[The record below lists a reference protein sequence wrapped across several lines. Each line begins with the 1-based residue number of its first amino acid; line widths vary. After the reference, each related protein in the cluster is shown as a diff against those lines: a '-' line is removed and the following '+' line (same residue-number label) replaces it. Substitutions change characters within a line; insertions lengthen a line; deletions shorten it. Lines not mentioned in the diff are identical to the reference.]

1 MAINKK
7 QSSLWVKIVL
17 IFVVVAFIASLLPA
31 FFMGNTGGTQDASGA
46 SETAAALERIA
57 NDHLP
62 AVNSYTAVLSSEP
75 TSYTALVGLGNTY
88 FDWGSQIQQT
98 VGASTGNDL
107 PMWLSAATLYS
118 QALTVQPGDP
128 SVATDFAIALFYSG
142 QTDRAIEVIEQ
153 VQAES
158 PEFGPAYFNA
168 GVFYRFAGDTGKAI
182 ANLERYLE
190 LEPEGGSAPA
200 ATNILAELRAA
211 APSGEATTTP

>member
-7 QSSLWVKIVL
+7 QSSLWVKIVV
-17 IFVVVAFIASLLPA
+17 IFVVVAFVASLLPA
-31 FFMGNTGGTQDASGA
+31 LFLGNTGGTQNASGA
-46 SETAAALERIA
+46 GETGATLETVA

-62 AVNSYTAVLSSEP
+62 AVNSYTAALASEP

-88 FDWGSQIQQT
+88 FDWGAQLQQAL
-98 VGASTGNDL
+98 GGNTGHDL
-107 PMWLSAATLYS
+107 PMWLAAATAYN

-128 SVATDFAIALFYSG
+128 NVGVDFAIALFYSG

-168 GVFYRFAGDTGKAI
+168 GIFYRATGQTDKAI

-190 LEPEGGSAPA
+190 LEPEGSNAAA
-200 ATNILAELRAA
+200 ATSILAELQA

>member
-1 MAINKK
+1 VAINKK

-17 IFVVVAFIASLLPA
+17 VFVAVAFVVSLIPA
-31 FFMGNTGGTQDASGA
+31 LFLGNTGGTQNASGA
-46 SETAAALERIA
+46 SETAATLEQIA

-62 AVNSYTAVLSSEP
+62 AVNSYTAVLASEP

-88 FDWGSQIQQT
+88 FDWGFQIQQAI
-98 VGASTGNDL
+98 GASTGNDL

-128 SVATDFAIALFYSG
+128 NVATDFAISLFYSG

-153 VQAES
+153 VKVES

-168 GVFYRFAGDTGKAI
+168 GIFYRFAGDTAQAI

-190 LEPEGGSAPA
+190 LEPQGTSASA
-200 ATNILAELRAA
+200 ATSILAELQAA

>member
-1 MAINKK
+1 VAINKK
-7 QSSLWVKIVL
+7 QSSLWVKIVV
-17 IFVVVAFIASLLPA
+17 IFVVVAFVASLLPA
-31 FFMGNTGGTQDASGA
+31 LFLGNTGGTQNASGA
-46 SETAAALERIA
+46 GETGATLETVA

-62 AVNSYTAVLSSEP
+62 AVNSYTAALASEP

-88 FDWGSQIQQT
+88 FDWGAQLQQAL
-98 VGASTGNDL
+98 GGNTGHDL
-107 PMWLSAATLYS
+107 PMWLAAATAYN

-128 SVATDFAIALFYSG
+128 NVGVDFAIALFYSG

-168 GVFYRFAGDTGKAI
+168 GIFYRATGQTDKAI

-190 LEPEGGSAPA
+190 LEPEGSNAAA
-200 ATNILAELRAA
+200 ATSILAELQA